1 MLCFKIGCKT
11 SFAAYFKAE
20 HIKPKVAKIEEE
32 LKDVAITKN
41 KKMGDLPLSEMV
53 DVVLGF
59 SSIDTYQQNN
69 LILKEIKGKIE
80 DLFTAVQKAVP
91 NNEQGTQMLNAI
103 KEVIQI
109 WFTLPIDFRPENWV
123 EVAHFIIKNIQSNLH
138 EIANN
143 TNAGF
148 IQIVLPFINKLE
160 AILSTI
166 DNEDFKLIIASKEK
180 AYIHEIQLPNLLE
193 PEEEAIKV
201 KGQTPILQS
210 NTANTADS
218 TATTTNE
225 TDSETANETEKT
237 EEDKPLT
244 ISTIIDYLCFD
255 REHGAFKKLNDEQ
268 YAVIYDL
275 YYRQW
280 FSNRVDTI
288 VEDAQA
294 LFRMDTLKE
303 IWEELKTML
312 LQEEGVNLG
321 ALIDFI
327 IEKGTALLNKVI
339 DFAKDTISFII
350 DELFLLVKAIIAF
363 FQKVDLPPAARAVL
377 KKLPPFANMPDEVTL
392 LHILAAIPYTL
403 WQEFVN
409 FEVKTQTV

>member
-1 MLCFKIGCKT
+1 MGLMRVLCHKYT
-11 SFAAYFKAE
+11 
-20 HIKPKVAKIEEE
+20 
-32 LKDVAITKN
+32 
-41 KKMGDLPLSEMV
+41 
-53 DVVLGF
+53 
-59 SSIDTYQQNN
+59 
-69 LILKEIKGKIE
+69 
-80 DLFTAVQKAVP
+80 
-91 NNEQGTQMLNAI
+91 
-103 KEVIQI
+103 
-109 WFTLPIDFRPENWV
+109 
-123 EVAHFIIKNIQSNLH
+123 
-138 EIANN
+138 
-143 TNAGF
+143 
-148 IQIVLPFINKLE
+148 
-160 AILSTI
+160 
-166 DNEDFKLIIASKEK
+166 KEK

-201 KGQTPILQS
+201 KGQPPILQS
-210 NTANTADS
+210 NTAITADS
-218 TATTTNE
+218 TATTANK

-237 EEDKPLT
+237 EEDKSLT
-244 ISTIIDYLCFD
+244 ISTILDYLCFD

-363 FQKVDLPPAARAVL
+363 FQKVDLPPAARELL

-392 LHILAAIPYTL
+392 LHIIAAIPYTL